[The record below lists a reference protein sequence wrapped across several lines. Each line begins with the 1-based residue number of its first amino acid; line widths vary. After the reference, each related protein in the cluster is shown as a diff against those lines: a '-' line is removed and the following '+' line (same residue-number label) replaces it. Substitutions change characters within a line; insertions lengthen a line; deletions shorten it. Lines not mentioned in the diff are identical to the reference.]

1 MSLDFKNVSEIR
13 DQPIEEAR
21 TPLLAKPKGASF
33 HGSVFNLS
41 GSVIGSGI
49 MSLPATLNVLGLVP
63 GVALII
69 VAALLTEAS
78 IEMLVRFSK
87 PGSVFSYGDL
97 MADAFGKIGKFLVQ
111 ISVIINNI
119 GVLIV
124 FMIIIED
131 VLSGMTSSGVHHAG
145 VLEEWFGEHWWTGR
159 AFVLLLITVV
169 VFVPLICFKRIDSL
183 RITSAISIAL
193 AVLFLVVLIGI
204 TVYKLVRGSIETPKW
219 FPSVTNWT
227 SFFNLFTAVPIIVF
241 AYVCHY
247 NVHTIENELE
257 DSAPHSRI
265 GAVVRTSVALCC
277 TVYVMTGLFGFL
289 LFGNSTLSDLLSNF
303 DADLGIPHSS
313 FFNNLV
319 RLSYA
324 GHIILVYPVAF
335 FPLRLNLDGLLFS
348 STTSSTPLASDN
360 KRFALLSAGLVGITL
375 LGAIFIPNIW
385 VAFEFTGA
393 TVGNL
398 IAFIFPPC
406 IGLKDRHG
414 ISTKKDKIVSVFMI
428 VAAVFSNVV
437 AIYSDTYSLL
447 S

>member
-1 MSLDFKNVSEIR
+1 
-13 DQPIEEAR
+13 
-21 TPLLAKPKGASF
+21 
-33 HGSVFNLS
+33 
-41 GSVIGSGI
+41 

-87 PGSVFSYGDL
+87 PGSVFSKGRC
-97 MADAFGKIGKFLVQ
+97 FWENRQ
-111 ISVIINNI
+111 
-119 GVLIV
+119 V
-124 FMIIIED
+124 FED
-131 VLSGMTSSGVHHAG
+131 VLSGTTSSGVHHAG
-145 VLEEWFGEHWWTGR
+145 VLEEWCGEQWWTGR

-204 TVYKLVRGSIETPKW
+204 TVYKLVRESIETPKCSHNREGARR
-219 FPSVTNWT
+219 FC
-227 SFFNLFTAVPIIVF
+227 A
-241 AYVCHY
+241 
-247 NVHTIENELE
+247 
-257 DSAPHSRI
+257 
-265 GAVVRTSVALCC
+265 AVVRTSVALCC

-303 DADLGIPHSS
+303 DAYLGIPHSS
-313 FFNNLV
+313 FFNNLP
-319 RLSYA
+319 
-324 GHIILVYPVAF
+324 LV
-335 FPLRLNLDGLLFS
+335 
-348 STTSSTPLASDN
+348 DN

-398 IAFIFPPC
+398 IAFIFPAC
-406 IGLKDRHG
+406 ISLKDRHG

-428 VAAVFSNVV
+428 
-437 AIYSDTYSLL
+437 
-447 S
+447 